1 MKNNIIQS
9 IRTQA
14 HNKHASL
21 SRLKPLAA
29 ALLAATVSQS
39 QIGYAEA
46 IEEVIVTAQKR
57 AQSMQDV
64 GIAVTAFNSE
74 HLKELGISQAI
85 DLAGQTPGLDI
96 KNTVGN
102 SNPVITI
109 RGVGL
114 NDYNTNNSPSAAVH
128 VDEVYL
134 GSNGYLGFQ
143 LFDIAQVEVLKGPQG
158 TLFGRNTT
166 AGSVNFITRKPSQ
179 EFEANLD
186 ASYGNF
192 NTRKLEAG
200 VGGPLTDSL
209 SARFAVMTKNA
220 EGHLDAQATPSS
232 AVGFN
237 PMPGIAD
244 PLKAYGG
251 DDSLGDTDTSAW
263 RLSLAWEPS
272 DKFDATLSLHG
283 SRDKSELWVP
293 SQVQDHN
300 FVAGATAATLP
311 VIQAVNS
318 GFSGNAAIPFPVL
331 AQTQFTIPANAD
343 EYDVYVNETPEVDAR
358 QFGASLKANWEMD
371 FATLTSVT
379 GYEKLDRDQSYQSG
393 SPLRIYNTPFSDDMS
408 QVTQELRL
416 TGENG
421 DDNWVVGA
429 FWMQEDLDFNKQAS
443 LVDVVLDATALI
455 YDLAGAPGVPAGESY
470 ILPVTSYGDIDYTQ
484 EGESWALFGQYEWQ
498 VNDTWKVTAGLRY
511 TEEEKTFVG
520 GTKAVHVVDG
530 VPSLLALQFPDLP
543 IEADEKYETDDISGK
558 IAVDWTPNDD
568 LLIYASYS
576 KGFKSGGF
584 DGSTVLQEVALEPF
598 TEETLWATEIGFKS
612 SLLDGSLQLNGAIYH
627 YDFEDMQASVTVDLG
642 GGNTESLRRNAGKAE
657 IIGGELELWW
667 KPTERWDI
675 RAGVAV
681 LDGEIKKFDSA
692 DPAESAFY
700 EGNKVPDAPETT
712 FNAVARYEWP
722 LRDNLLLSA
731 SVDVNYS
738 DEIYKDLDNTEL
750 TKAGSYTLWGGRLAL
765 GTQDENWEVY
775 LWGKNLTDETYQ
787 LNAGL
792 DPHGVTAYYNMPRT
806 YGVGLVYNWQ

>member
-1 MKNNIIQS
+1 MKNPIIQKRNS
-9 IRTQA
+9 NTLKSE
-14 HNKHASL
+14 NYS
-21 SRLKPLAA
+21 LKPLAA
-29 ALLAATVSQS
+29 ALLTAALSSSQLS
-39 QIGYAEA
+39 YANT

-64 GIAVTAFNSE
+64 GIAVTAFTSDQLN
-74 HLKELGISQAI
+74 ELGVSQPI

-179 EFEANLD
+179 EFEANID
-186 ASYGNF
+186 ASYGNY
-192 NTRKLEAG
+192 NTRELEAG
-200 VGGPLTDSL
+200 IGGPLTNTL
-209 SARFAVMTKNA
+209 SARLAVMTKNA
-220 EGHLDAQATPSS
+220 EGHLDAQATPSV

-237 PMPGIAD
+237 PMPGLAE
-244 PLKAYGG
+244 PLAAYGG

-263 RLSLAWEPS
+263 RLAFAWEPN
-272 DKFDATLSLHG
+272 DKFDANLSLHG

-293 SQVQDHN
+293 SQTQDHN
-300 FVAGATAATLP
+300 FAAGATAATLP
-311 VIQAVNS
+311 VIQAVNT
-318 GFSGNAAIPFPVL
+318 GFSGSSAIPFPVL
-331 AQTQFTIPANAD
+331 PLTQFTIPKSAD

-358 QFGASLKANWEMD
+358 QFGVSLKANWEMD

-379 GYEKLDRDQSYQSG
+379 GYEKLDRDQNYQSG

-421 DDNWVVGA
+421 DDNWVFGA
-429 FWMQEDLDFNKQAS
+429 FWMEEDLDFTKQAA
-443 LVDVVLDATALI
+443 LVDVVLDGTDLI
-455 YDLAGAPGVPAGESY
+455 YSLAGAPVPAGEMY
-470 ILPVTSYGDIDYTQ
+470 LIPVTSYADIDYKQ

-498 VNDTWKVTAGLRY
+498 INDTWKLTAGLRY

-520 GTKAVHVVDG
+520 GTTATHAVDG
-530 VPSLLALQFPDLP
+530 IPSLLGLQFPDLP
-543 IEADEKYETDDISGK
+543 IVADEKYDTDDISGK

-584 DGSTVLQEVALEPF
+584 DGSTVLQEVALNPF
-598 TEETLWATEIGFKS
+598 TEETLWATEVGFKA
-612 SLLDGSLQLNGAIYH
+612 SLADGSVQLNGAIYH
-627 YDFEDMQASVTVDLG
+627 YNFEDMQASVTVDLG
-642 GGNTESLRRNAGKAE
+642 NGNTESLRRNAGKAT
-657 IIGGELELWW
+657 IIGGEMELWW

-675 RAGVAV
+675 RAGIAV
-681 LDGEIKKFDSA
+681 LDGEVKTFDSD
-692 DPAESAFY
+692 DPAESDFY

-712 FNAVARYEWP
+712 FNAMARYEWP
-722 LRDNLLLSA
+722 LSDNLMMSA

-738 DEIYKDLDNTEL
+738 DEIYKDLDNTES
-750 TKAGSYTLWGGRLAL
+750 TKAGSYALWGGRLAL
-765 GTQDENWEVY
+765 GTQDENWELY

-787 LNAGL
+787 LNAGQ

-806 YGVGLVYNWQ
+806 YGVGLIYNWQ